1 MIGSSGTTSRPAS
14 NPMRCPNR
22 GGANRLLIGRG
33 VYQRSKRGQIAP
45 IGFVLDFFRRFQKLG
60 NPAEPRIIQ
69 QESKSVE
76 AETSVT
82 DVFVAID
89 ARSEVLLRIV
99 EVKNSDVA
107 NADLPVELLDRTLVC
122 VASAEVVTGC
132 EDVAGI

>member
-82 DVFVAID
+82 DVFVALD
-89 ARSEVLLRIV
+89 AGSEVLLRIV
-99 EVKNSDVA
+99 EEKRCDVG
-107 NADLPVELLDRTLVC
+107 NRDLPVALRDCTLVR
-122 VASAEVVTGC
+122 VARAG
-132 EDVAGI
+132 VA